1 MPGRAKRK
9 HLLSTAI
16 KFIFMN
22 PSFYK
27 ELCMK
32 ATYIDIFHTD
42 SIVSWSNV
50 KSVYKTSLKYHIL
63 DFHFS
68 WREFLKIVV
77 SQIGYDTDPRDISS
91 TFLNLASS

>member
-22 PSFYK
+22 LSFYK
-27 ELCMK
+27 EFRIK
-32 ATYIDIFHTD
+32 GTYIDIFHTD
-42 SIVSWSNV
+42 YVVSWSNV

-63 DFHFS
+63 DIHFS
-68 WREFLKIVV
+68 WREFLKVVV
-77 SQIGYDTDPRDISS
+77 SQIGYDTDP
-91 TFLNLASS
+91 